1 MITVGRNKRFL
12 WLRNR
17 PEKIILEFEGY
28 RSYAQK
34 SFINWL
40 RHYIDIDGLE
50 TGKRLRVILPKE
62 EFDKAIGL
70 METIKRFDLAKL
82 RGFRSEFNGIKAED
96 PKQYLD
102 ALEEI
107 VNHYA
112 TIRAL
117 QQLLK

>member
-17 PEKIILEFEGY
+17 SEKIILEFEGY

-62 EFDKAIGL
+62 EFDRAIGL

-112 TIRAL
+112 AVRAL